1 MGPGSQGL
9 QPRALRGKAPAV
21 YVNADGILEVL
32 LPSST
37 LCGKKSLFAKA
48 EKLSRWQTSK
58 QIDVHAFVLLKGR
71 VKRRQMLLRS
81 GRRQSDKEYEIE
93 EERIRGKT
101 SK

>member
-1 MGPGSQGL
+1 ML
-9 QPRALRGKAPAV
+9 MVYLRYYYP
-21 YVNADGILEVL
+21 L
-32 LPSST
+32 LPSVE
-37 LCGKKSLFAKA
+37 KKSLFAKA